1 MPTITSTPRGPAVD
15 GVLLQWGAVLFE
27 NAPQRFKGAKDPY
40 PNLKLGSR
48 NAGEIRDEIRALTR
62 CDPQVMVKIL
72 SDQKSMGEVRK
83 VLKYVSQDY
92 MLPLQDEQGDVYEGA
107 AATMGLG
114 EQFKYASCTVPEK
127 DGKWRETFHMEA
139 GMCRGT
145 VDAATLQ
152 ASVRAFAEA
161 EFPGHKYAW
170 AFHAHQEHPH
180 VHLVVRTVNSDFKRL
195 NPRKADLHRWRET
208 FAAELRQRGVEARA
222 TRRATRGATK
232 ASTVQWEDKAAE
244 QGRLRKRRGSDVALR
259 EDTMLAAL
267 TAWKH
272 VHNALAKSDDPRDQ
286 QLARDI
292 KAYLA
297 RTPMAQHL
305 AESRRERQTRQAEV
319 QPVRQE
325 PTRPQRRSR

>member
-27 NAPQRFKGAKDPY
+27 NAPQRFKGAKDPH
-40 PNLKLGSR
+40 PNLKLRSR

-62 CDPQVMVKIL
+62 RDPQVMVKLL
-72 SDQKSMGEVRK
+72 SDQKGMRDVRK
-83 VLKYVSQDY
+83 VLKYISRDHT
-92 MLPLQDEQGDVYEGA
+92 LPLQDEQRVVYEGA
-107 AATMGLG
+107 AATVGLA
-114 EQFKYASCTVPEK
+114 EQFRYASYTVPED
-127 DGKWRETFHMEA
+127 DGKWRETFHMEL
-139 GMCRGT
+139 GMSRGT
-145 VDAATLQ
+145 VDVSTLQ
-152 ASVRAFAEA
+152 ESVRAFAEA

-170 AFHAHQEHPH
+170 AFHDHQEHPH

-208 FAAELRQRGVEARA
+208 FAAELRLRGVEARA

-232 ASTVQWEDKAAE
+232 ASTVQWEADAAE
-244 QGRLRKRRGSDVALR
+244 QGRLRKSRGNGVALR

-272 VHNALAKSDDPRDQ
+272 VYNALAKSDDPRDQ

-305 AESRRERQTRQAEV
+305 ADSWQARQTQQADPPAV
-319 QPVRQE
+319 KQE
-325 PTRPQRRSR
+325 PTRPQRRLR